1 MRFVAVAFANLIA
14 LSAFA
19 QPVEPLDALNQALAA
34 SENLAVAAAQSPDA
48 ALAEVA
54 RRAHF
59 DFLRAV
65 AAFRSTPYQI
75 PAPMDPITFEIFVKE
90 LRRSDKLTQDR
101 LAMIARSSARHLFTV
116 DQVVTLMDFFPFDR
130 EKIQVAAITYEHVL
144 DAENY
149 QKVYEALTFGLS
161 RQTLGLLL
169 AR

>member
-1 MRFVAVAFANLIA
+1 MQLVALSSANLIA
-14 LSAFA
+14 LAALA
-19 QPVEPLDALNQALAA
+19 QSVEPIDALNQALAA
-34 SENLAVAAAQSPDA
+34 SENLAVAAAQSPDP

-59 DFLRAV
+59 DFLQAI
-65 AAFRSTPYQI
+65 AAFRSTPYQNA
-75 PAPMDPITFEIFVKE
+75 APIDPITFEIFVKE
-90 LRRSDKLTQDR
+90 LGRSDKLTQDR

-116 DQVVTLMDFFPFDR
+116 DQVVTLMDLFPLDR
-130 EKIQVAAITYEHVL
+130 EKVQVAAITYEHVL

-161 RQTLGLLL
+161 RRTLGLLL

>member
-1 MRFVAVAFANLIA
+1 MQWVALSSANLIA
-14 LSAFA
+14 LAAFA
-19 QPVEPLDALNQALAA
+19 QSVGPIDALNQALAA
-34 SENLAVAAAQSPDA
+34 SENLAVAAAQSPDP

-54 RRAHF
+54 RCAHF
-59 DFLRAV
+59 DFLRAI
-65 AAFRSTPYQI
+65 AAFRSTPYQNA
-75 PAPMDPITFEIFVKE
+75 APMDPITFETFVKE
-90 LRRSDKLTQDR
+90 LGRSDKLTQDR

-149 QKVYEALTFGLS
+149 QKVYQALTFGLS
-161 RQTLGLLL
+161 RRTLGLLL

>member
-1 MRFVAVAFANLIA
+1 MQLVALSSANLIA
-14 LSAFA
+14 LAAFA
-19 QPVEPLDALNQALAA
+19 QSVEPIDALNQALAA
-34 SENLAVAAAQSPDA
+34 SENLAVAAAQSPDP

-59 DFLRAV
+59 EFLRAI
-65 AAFRSTPYQI
+65 AAFRSTPYQNA
-75 PAPMDPITFEIFVKE
+75 APMDPITFEIFIKE
-90 LRRSDKLTQDR
+90 LGRSDKLTQDQ

-130 EKIQVAAITYEHVL
+130 EKIQVAAVTYEHVL

-161 RQTLGLLL
+161 RRTLGLLL